1 MQSNN
6 FSPRLFNTVKLFS
19 IVKYLLFFG
28 PLLLYSCASSTGKE
42 AVAVPASL
50 PVVAIESEDQTIH
63 QKYPASIEA
72 SANIEIRA
80 QVAGILE
87 KIYVD
92 EGSKVV
98 AGQLLFKI
106 NDLPYQEQ
114 LNQAKANLLSAQAD
128 LQNAELEV
136 EKKTRLV
143 DNKIVTDY
151 QLRAAQAERA
161 AAKARV
167 EQAKSA
173 VESAKINVNYTSIRA
188 TSNGYIGR
196 LEKKQGSL
204 ITTADPQP
212 LTVLSNVEKLHVY
225 FSLAEND
232 FIAFKNAT
240 PGKTL
245 QEKLNNLPSVSLL
258 LSDEKTYEHQGKVD
272 MVDGQFD
279 KNTAAITLRAT
290 FDNPQGVLRSGN
302 TGRIVLQKKYAQAV
316 LVPQMATREIQDK
329 IFVFT
334 VGKDNKVSQQS
345 IQVIAKSGENYLVES
360 GLKAGD
366 RIVYKGIDLLQDGQ
380 IITPQPLAKDSI
392 L

>member
-1 MQSNN
+1 MQSLKIS
-6 FSPRLFNTVKLFS
+6 FPKLNTVKLSTIIKYIVFFS
-19 IVKYLLFFG
+19 
-28 PLLLYSCASSTGKE
+28 PLLLYSCTSSTGKE
-42 AVAVPASL
+42 AVAAPAGL
-50 PVVAIESEDQTIH
+50 PVITVTSDDQTIL
-63 QKYPASIEA
+63 QKYPGSIEA

-87 KIYVD
+87 RIYVD
-92 EGSKVV
+92 EGSKVK

-106 NDLPYQEQ
+106 NDRPYQEQ
-114 LNQAKANLLSAQAD
+114 LNQAKANLLSAQAE
-128 LQNAELEV
+128 LSNAELEV

-143 DNKIVTDY
+143 DNKIVTEY
-151 QLRAAQAERA
+151 QLRAAHAARD

-167 EQAKSA
+167 GQAKSA
-173 VESAKINVNYTSIRA
+173 VEAAKINVNYTSIRA
-188 TSNGYIGR
+188 TTTGYIGR

-204 ITTADPQP
+204 ITVTDTQP
-212 LTVLSNVEKLHVY
+212 LTVLSDIEKLHVY

-240 PGKTL
+240 PGNTL
-245 QEKLNNLPSVSLL
+245 QEKLTNLPPVNLL
-258 LSDEKTYEHQGKVD
+258 LSDENTYEHQGRID

-302 TGRIVLQKKYAQAV
+302 TGRIVLQKNYTQAV

-329 IFVFT
+329 VFVFA
-334 VGKDNKVSQQS
+334 VGKDNKVSQQA
-345 IQVIAKSGENYLVES
+345 IQILAKSGENYLIES
-360 GLKAGD
+360 GLSPGD

-380 IITPQPLAKDSI
+380 LITPQPVVKDSI

>member
-1 MQSNN
+1 MQTIKL
-6 FSPRLFNTVKLFS
+6 SPPVFNTVKLLN
-19 IVKYLLFFG
+19 IIKYALLLG
-28 PLLLYSCASSTGKE
+28 PLFMYSCTSSTGKE
-42 AVAVPASL
+42 VATSPIGL
-50 PVVAIESEDQTIH
+50 PVLTIESDDQIIQ

-80 QVAGILE
+80 QVAGILD

-92 EGSKVV
+92 EGSKVT

-128 LQNAELEV
+128 LQNAELEE
-136 EKKTRLV
+136 EKKVRLV

-151 QLRAAQAERA
+151 QLRTAKAVKA

-173 VESAKINVNYTSIRA
+173 VEAAKINVNYTSIRA

-204 ITTADPQP
+204 ISTADPQP

-245 QEKLNNLPSVSLL
+245 QEKINNLPAVHLL
-258 LSDEKTYEHQGKVD
+258 LSDENIYEHQGKVD

-290 FDNPQGVLRSGN
+290 FENPQGVLRSGN
-302 TGRIVLQKKYAQAV
+302 TGRIILPKTFAQAV
-316 LVPQMATREIQDK
+316 LVPQLATREIQDK

-334 VGKDNKVSQQS
+334 VSKDNKVIQQA
-345 IQVIAKSGENYLVES
+345 IQVLAKSGENYLVET
-360 GLKAGD
+360 GVKPGD
-366 RIVYKGIDLLQDGQ
+366 QIVYKGIDLLQDGQ
-380 IITPQPLAKDSI
+380 LITPQPVVKDSI
-392 L
+392 H